1 VELRAARIAGPSR
14 LRRPVPVCLREQAK
28 ALLTEAGYDAK
39 HPLRYTLMIP
49 GAEPLLTTVATI
61 MKAQYAKLGVEVTVE
76 ILDRSIFLR
85 RVTRDHNWDQLLQ
98 VR

>member
-1 VELRAARIAGPSR
+1 
-14 LRRPVPVCLREQAK
+14 
-28 ALLTEAGYDAK
+28 
-39 HPLRYTLMIP
+39 MIP

-61 MKAQYAKLGVEVTVE
+61 MKAQYAKFGVEVTVE